1 MKMTP
6 RIICEGRI
14 REEAIRKTLRSHGLS
29 WLLNPV
35 DRKALREAGF
45 SDEDVCKNIVLFK
58 GAQGVLN
65 GHRYQATAFAEK
77 VAELY
82 EKSRSMEN
90 PQGWIIAV
98 LKGIVEGK

>member
-82 EKSRSMEN
+82 EKSRSKEN
-90 PQGWIIAV
+90 PHGWIIAA
-98 LKGIVEGK
+98 LRQIVEGK